1 MGYDPDAP
9 RPIQGYGWY
18 YVDEAGD
25 KVEFFNEHRCRHEA
39 EVKTRLGFDMSMERL
54 PVLFRHR
61 KRRESSRLREKYR
74 DQARDGDD
82 DGTMPLFKSARSSV
96 E

>member
-1 MGYDPDAP
+1 
-9 RPIQGYGWY
+9 
-18 YVDEAGD
+18 
-25 KVEFFNEHRCRHEA
+25 
-39 EVKTRLGFDMSMERL
+39 MSMERL